1 MSKKKL
7 TAEEREKIAEEIV
20 NSDDNI
26 LERLMDGPKKKR
38 DRSKN
43 NLQKLINY
51 NIIVES
57 GIFWQSRQAYL
68 NLLKDFSAKRIEAV
82 DFRDK
87 FFTLRIENMVKA
99 EEICYQ
105 IEEGEKPILNL
116 YYNSKV
122 EDFSS
127 AINELYLEI
136 DRYDSNLENDD
147 QDLNNIVYNE
157 RELRLVVEEK
167 YLPILQKSCDLNDS
181 FLRPQM
187 DLDQLIRRSYLIF
200 ILSSFGFLINLV
212 VPILS

>member
-136 DRYDSNLENDD
+136 DRYD
-147 QDLNNIVYNE
+147 
-157 RELRLVVEEK
+157 
-167 YLPILQKSCDLNDS
+167 
-181 FLRPQM
+181 
-187 DLDQLIRRSYLIF
+187 
-200 ILSSFGFLINLV
+200 
-212 VPILS
+212 